1 MKKILVLGSIGY
13 DLVTF
18 IEKMPVAG
26 ETIVGKKFIQNPG
39 GKGDNQA
46 VAASRAGGDTTFM
59 GAIGDDVYGEIL
71 KKNLSDNKVK
81 HKLKVVNNMSC
92 QIATILI
99 EPNGENRIVIVP
111 GANNYVDKKFIDD
124 NEKLIDESDIII
136 FQLEIPIESVEYGI
150 DLAYKKNKIII
161 LDPAPGRPL
170 SDNIIKKCTYIKPNE
185 TELSLISGMPTN
197 NMEEIE
203 KASMTIMNKGAQNL
217 LVTLGEKGCVLYSK
231 GKDKKIYET
240 YPTKAVDTTA
250 AGDCFTGVFATYLSK
265 GFNIEECIKY
275 ANLASSISVSRN
287 GAVPSLP
294 TFEEIEKEKKNI
306 KNW

>member
-26 ETIVGKKFIQNPG
+26 ETIVGRKFIQNPG

-81 HKLKVVNNMSC
+81 HKLKVVKNMSC

-250 AGDCFTGVFATYLSK
+250 AGDCFTGV
-265 GFNIEECIKY
+265 
-275 ANLASSISVSRN
+275 
-287 GAVPSLP
+287 
-294 TFEEIEKEKKNI
+294 
-306 KNW
+306 

>member
-1 MKKILVLGSIGY
+1 MKKILVIGSIGY

-18 IEKMPVAG
+18 VEKMPVAG
-26 ETIVGKKFIQNPG
+26 ETIVGRKFIQNPG

-46 VAASRAGGDTTFM
+46 VAASRVGGDVTFM

-81 HKLKVVNNMSC
+81 HNLKVVPNMSC

-111 GANNYVDKKFIDD
+111 GANNCVDKKQIDD
-124 NEKLIDESDIII
+124 NEKLIEESDIII
-136 FQLEIPIESVEYGI
+136 FQLEIPIETVEYAVDI
-150 DLAYKKNKIII
+150 AYKKKKIII
-161 LDPAPGRPL
+161 LDPAPGRSL
-170 SDNIIKKCTYIKPNE
+170 TDNIIKKCTYIKPNE

-197 NMEEIE
+197 TMEEIE
-203 KASMTIMNKGAQNL
+203 KASKKIMDRGAQNL
-217 LVTLGEKGCVLYSK
+217 LVTLGDKGCILYSK
-231 GKDKKIYET
+231 NNEKKLYPT
-240 YPTKAVDTTA
+240 YPTKAIDTTA

-265 GFNIEECIKY
+265 GFKLEECIKY
-275 ANLASSISVSRN
+275 ALLASAISVSRS

-294 TFEEIEKEKKNI
+294 TFEEVENEKKKI
-306 KNW
+306 KDW

>member
-26 ETIVGKKFIQNPG
+26 ETIVGRKFIQNPG

-81 HKLKVVNNMSC
+81 HKLKVVKNMSC

-150 DLAYKKNKIII
+150 DLAYKKKKIII

-265 GFNIEECIKY
+265 GFNLDECIKY

-306 KNW
+306 KKW

>member
-1 MKKILVLGSIGY
+1 MKKKILVIGSIGY

-18 IEKMPVAG
+18 VEKMPSAG

-46 VAASRAGGDTTFM
+46 VAAARAGGDTTFM

-71 KKNLSDNKVK
+71 KKNLSDNNVK
-81 HKLKVVNNMSC
+81 HKLKTVKNMSC

-111 GANNYVDKKFIDD
+111 GANNCVDKKQIDD
-124 NEKLIDESDIII
+124 NEKLIEESDIIM
-136 FQLEIPIESVEYGI
+136 FQLEIPIETVEYAI
-150 DLAYKKNKIII
+150 DICYKKKKIII

-170 SDNIIKKCTYIKPNE
+170 PENIVKKVTYLTPNE
-185 TELSLISGMPTN
+185 TELSLISGMPTKT
-197 NMEEIE
+197 MEETK
-203 KASMTIMNKGAQNL
+203 KASEKIMKMGAQNL
-217 LVTLGEKGCVLYSK
+217 LVTLGEKGCLLCHGNKMDVYP
-231 GKDKKIYET
+231 T
-240 YPTKAVDTTA
+240 YPTKAIDTTA
-250 AGDCFTGVFATYLSK
+250 AGDCFAGVLATYLSK
-265 GFNIEECIKY
+265 GMDIIGAIKY
-275 ANLASSISVSRN
+275 ANLASSISVSRT

-294 TFEEIEKEKKNI
+294 THQEIEDAKKKI

>member
-26 ETIVGKKFIQNPG
+26 ETIVGRKFIQNPG

-265 GFNIEECIKY
+265 GFSVDECIKY

-306 KNW
+306 KKW